1 MDLAAAHLFSQQI
14 IERVR
19 GKHNILI
26 VTHDNPDPDA
36 IATAYAL
43 SHLLLMTTGE
53 QALIASGG
61 VIGRRENRTMVEKLA
76 IDIVALDDIDYRQF
90 SVVCMVDSQPRTGNG
105 SLPDDCK
112 IDIIIDHHPQRVAPS
127 GDNAAAGGMIV
138 DVRPDYGACA
148 TILYEYLLAQDI
160 YIGTRL
166 ATALFYAIRSETQDL
181 GREWSNP
188 DRKAYQKLLP
198 LSNNRILFDIS
209 RAKVPTEYFLNF
221 NQALKSAHIFH
232 DVLVFNIFEVEHPDT
247 VAELTD
253 FLLRVEGVAVVL
265 GMGCCADQEVLSL
278 RTDRE
283 DIFAGQVIRDVV
295 EGLGTA
301 GGHGMIAGG
310 QIRPMPNDHVVQSEL
325 ENTLTKRLLKV
336 LGYPVVDGRSLLPS

>member
-1 MDLAAAHLFSQQI
+1 MDLTAAHLFSQQI
-14 IERVR
+14 IDRVR

-36 IATAYAL
+36 LATAYAL
-43 SHLLLMTTGE
+43 SHMLLMTTGE
-53 QALIASGG
+53 QAVIASGG
-61 VIGRRENRTMVEKLA
+61 VIGRRENRTMVEKLEIEIA
-76 IDIVALDDIDYRQF
+76 ALDDIDWQQF

-105 SLPDDCK
+105 SLADECK
-112 IDIIIDHHPQRVAPS
+112 LDVIVDHHPQRVDPV
-127 GDNAAAGGMIV
+127 GNNAAHGEMIV

-160 YIGTRL
+160 YISTRL

-188 DRKAYQKLLP
+188 DRRAYQNLLP
-198 LSNNRILFDIS
+198 LSNNRILFDIG
-209 RAKVPTEYFLNF
+209 RAKVPANYFLNF
-221 NQALKSAHIFH
+221 NQALKSARIFN
-232 DVLVFNIFEVEHPDT
+232 DVLVFNMFEVEHPDM

-253 FLLRVEGVAVVL
+253 FLLRVEGVSVVL
-265 GMGCCADQEVLSL
+265 GMGCCAAQEVLSL

-310 QIRPMPNDHVVQSEL
+310 QIRPMQGNHAVQSEL
-325 ENTLTKRLLKV
+325 ENTLIRRLLKV
-336 LGYPVVDGRSLLPS
+336 LGYQPVRGRRLLSS